1 MHFIIDGPFSQDIP
15 APGVMH
21 IRRTGPSLC
30 IADTENYTII
40 DLQSHSQLPLHP
52 ISLSPTWKILPT
64 IEVVQQDEYLMV
76 ACTGASDDFSEIFT
90 MGLFVNGR
98 GEPTRSPIEWGNAPD
113 AVCVDGERV
122 VSLHTTHAVDPTSAS
137 PSTRLEIRKA
147 GDSNLLQSIPLPSS
161 KISGDVKI
169 MTLAR
174 DGFVAPV
181 NSRLEKLSLVPVQ
194 LSTPPPPS
202 PPPTVTTQE
211 GISEGKKDKDRKP
224 EDGGLAEPAGSGLT
238 PPPTPKKPSRPSS
251 SHVHGHTHSQR
262 RNANGKSNVE
272 GPSAIRTTGASR
284 EAGASLR
291 FPTSRIL
298 LATNNSVM
306 ALVPSTIL
314 SQVEGM
320 LEDGKVKDAAAFLAG
335 LQGRHA
341 KDEDLVCPFSISKLL
356 FIVLIYFICF
366 YFIFII
372 LPLFLVLVLLLN
384 CRWRISDI

>member
-1 MHFIIDGPFSQDIP
+1 MH
-15 APGVMH
+15 V
-21 IRRTGPSLC
+21 RRAGPSLC
-30 IADTENYTII
+30 IADLEYYIII
-40 DLQSHSQLPLHP
+40 DLQSHSQVPLHA

-64 IEVVQQDEYLMV
+64 IEVVQHDEYLMV
-76 ACTGASDDFSEIFT
+76 ACTRTSADFSEIST

-98 GEPTRSPIEWGNAPD
+98 GEPTRSPMEWGDAPE
-113 AVCVDGERV
+113 AVCVDGEMV
-122 VSLHTTHAVDPTSAS
+122 VSLHITHAVDPTSPA

-174 DGFVAPV
+174 EGFVAPV
-181 NSRLEKLSLVPVQ
+181 NSRLEKLLLVPAQ
-194 LSTPPPPS
+194 LSTPPPP
-202 PPPTVTTQE
+202 PTAAKTEEKT
-211 GISEGKKDKDRKP
+211 SEGKKDKGGKR

-251 SHVHGHTHSQR
+251 SHAYGHTRSQS
-262 RNANGKSNVE
+262 RNANGQANAE
-272 GPSAIRTTGASR
+272 GVSRASGISR
-284 EAGASLR
+284 EAGAPLR

-298 LATNNSVM
+298 LATTNSVM

-320 LEDGKVKDAAAFLAG
+320 LEDGKVKDAAAFLAS

-341 KDEDLVCPFSISKLL
+341 RDEDLVS
-356 FIVLIYFICF
+356 
-366 YFIFII
+366 
-372 LPLFLVLVLLLN
+372 PLFMSNLCLS
-384 CRWRISDI
+384 C